1 MNLSKPKKHKLSN
14 AYEEALC
21 EGGQYVAKKRCTV
34 LQENAQFWLIL
45 LSMQLILSQ
54 MAMKTLQ
61 NEQNMSTVHGVGE

>member
-34 LQENAQFWLIL
+34 LQENA
-45 LSMQLILSQ
+45 
-54 MAMKTLQ
+54 
-61 NEQNMSTVHGVGE
+61 